1 MLGTL
6 GSAATCLAQASA
18 PPAQPEEIA
27 RIVVG
32 FTQTATPQTT
42 PTQHLFADFFFSRPL
57 PAAKVALWGNVR
69 LASSPR
75 PVNST
80 IATVSADI
88 AKAVLT
94 TPLYE
99 IGQSGEFITGLEY
112 ELLAPPAKTSV
123 AAIGAFG
130 ATVPLSTSASPNNPQ
145 TRFPREYWAG
155 FRFASTN
162 GTTHILDVTM
172 GQNEMVTGGA
182 MHGPVVR
189 VFSEYGMAA
198 GKVGT
203 VYLIGEMQLAGAR
216 GPQQADL
223 YRIGV
228 GLDFLQILKAS
239 GSN

>member
-1 MLGTL
+1 
-6 GSAATCLAQASA
+6 
-18 PPAQPEEIA
+18 
-27 RIVVG
+27 
-32 FTQTATPQTT
+32 
-42 PTQHLFADFFFSRPL
+42 
-57 PAAKVALWGNVR
+57 
-69 LASSPR
+69 
-75 PVNST
+75 
-80 IATVSADI
+80 
-88 AKAVLT
+88 
-94 TPLYE
+94 
-99 IGQSGEFITGLEY
+99 
-112 ELLAPPAKTSV
+112 
-123 AAIGAFG
+123 
-130 ATVPLSTSASPNNPQ
+130 
-145 TRFPREYWAG
+145 
-155 FRFASTN
+155 
-162 GTTHILDVTM
+162 M